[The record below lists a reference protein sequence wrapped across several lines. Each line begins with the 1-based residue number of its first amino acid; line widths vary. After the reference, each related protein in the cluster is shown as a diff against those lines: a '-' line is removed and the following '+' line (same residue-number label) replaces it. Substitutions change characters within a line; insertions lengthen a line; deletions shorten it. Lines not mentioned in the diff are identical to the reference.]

1 MALGTTIALA
11 AGAAVIGVAAG
22 YVLRKKS
29 VGASSAGDI
38 EQKIE
43 GKLAAAKAKVESLR
57 EEAKREAARIRE
69 QAERELSGRRDQL
82 LELEKRVADR
92 EEMLAKKLEDLERRE
107 GGVKHASEEL
117 ARLRAEE
124 EKKLVEISG
133 LTQEAAAERA
143 LQLAEERTRED
154 ILRRVR
160 KLEKEGEKQL
170 QDKGREILASVIQ
183 RYGASQVSETVTSHV
198 QVADESM
205 IGRIIGKEGRNI
217 QHLERVTGCEIVIDE
232 VPNSITIS
240 CFSPLRR
247 QVAKTALERLVKDG
261 RIHPGRIEGI
271 VEDAKKQINEDI
283 RAAGEAAVYEL
294 GILDFPEKLVQLV
307 GRLKYRTSY
316 SQNMLAHSVEVAHIA
331 RMLAEELG
339 ADVEITT
346 KAALL
351 HDIGKAID
359 HDVEG
364 SHVELG
370 DKIMKKF
377 GLDQR
382 IVDAANPHDEGYQA
396 RSVEAVIVQVADAI
410 SAARPGARR
419 ESLEQYVKR
428 MTDLENI
435 ATSYEGVDK
444 AYAIHAGREVRV
456 FVQPKSVDDLQATK
470 LAQMIAKQIESE
482 LQYPGEVKVNVIR
495 ELRAEATAR

>member
-11 AGAAVIGVAAG
+11 AGAAVLGVAVG

-29 VGASSAGDI
+29 VGAKGGDNV

-43 GKLAAAKAKVESLR
+43 SKLAAAKAKVESLR
-57 EEAKREAARIRE
+57 EEAKREASKIRE
-69 QAERELSGRRDQL
+69 QAERELTSRRDQL
-82 LELEKRVADR
+82 VDLEKRVADR
-92 EEMLAKKLEDLERRE
+92 EESLASKLDSLEKRE
-107 GGVKHASEEL
+107 EAAKQTQSISEKAAEEL
-117 ARLRAEE
+117 KRLRAEE
-124 EKKLVEISG
+124 EKKLAEIAG

-143 LQLAEERTRED
+143 VALAEERTKED

-170 QDKGREILASVIQ
+170 QDKGREILAAIIQ
-183 RYGASQVSETVTSHV
+183 RYGASQVSETVSSHV
-198 QVADESM
+198 SVQDESM

-247 QVAKTALERLVKDG
+247 QVAKTALERLIKDG

-283 RAAGEAAVYEL
+283 RAAGEAAVFEL

-339 ADVEITT
+339 ADVEITK

-364 SHVELG
+364 THVELG

-382 IVDAANPHDEGYQA
+382 IVDAANPHDEGYQV
-396 RSVEAVIVQVADAI
+396 RSVEAVIVQVADAV

-435 ATSYEGVDK
+435 ATS
-444 AYAIHAGREVRV
+444 
-456 FVQPKSVDDLQATK
+456 
-470 LAQMIAKQIESE
+470 
-482 LQYPGEVKVNVIR
+482 
-495 ELRAEATAR
+495 